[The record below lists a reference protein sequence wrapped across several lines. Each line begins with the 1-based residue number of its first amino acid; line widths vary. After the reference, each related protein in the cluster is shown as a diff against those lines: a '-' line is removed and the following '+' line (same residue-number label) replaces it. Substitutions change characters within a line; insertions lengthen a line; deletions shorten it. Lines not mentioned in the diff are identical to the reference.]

1 MSLEYFHFL
10 TFSELSLSTI
20 GLDYH
25 SYSIAFLDS
34 TDFCSSLGSVEMKQP
49 KGFRMNQQ
57 QNSTTEAVLIRTE
70 AEKILANKRRA
81 TPLPSTVAEL
91 QQLVTDLE
99 LRSIESDLLQQEEL
113 NRHKNHFQYQALL
126 LNSVGQAV
134 VATDKN
140 GFITFWNSAA
150 EKLYGWDAEE
160 AIGRNIMDT
169 IALEQTKEQGA
180 EIIASLAR
188 GESWSGEYI
197 VKHRTGTA
205 IPVYVYDTSV
215 LDESGGL
222 IGIIG
227 VAHDMS
233 VQKEAE
239 ELLRRTNQ
247 ALADFQNAIQQ
258 TSIVSKANPQGII
271 TYFNTKFLAISG
283 YSASELIGQKHSII
297 NSGHHPKQFWVD
309 MWKTIASGKQ
319 WHAEVKNR
327 AKDGTYYWV
336 DTFIIPLLDD
346 KGVVR
351 EFLSI
356 RNDVTQR
363 KYVEQELNSQHRF
376 ILGLTANLPS
386 MISYW
391 NSDLRCTFANAAY
404 LEWFGK
410 TPAEMDGIRI
420 QDLLGETLYQQNKPF
435 FLEAM
440 KGKKQQF
447 ERTYAKQNGDVAY
460 LWAQYI
466 PDIVDESVS
475 GFMIVVQDIT
485 EIKKAHVN
493 LNRAQQIAHIGSW
506 DWDVITNI
514 STWSEEQYRLFG
526 EDIHSYQP
534 TFESYFAHLSMADRE
549 RIQSFLADALTGKE
563 SFEIEHEIFRADGTK
578 RDVIVQGTIAYNK
591 EKQPIRMFGI
601 TQDITERKLAE
612 KQLLLSEQRYRS
624 FVELQGTYFVRT
636 DLEGR
641 YTYANPSMVNDYS
654 PNQAPLLGRYGFE
667 HIIPED
673 HEITRLT
680 VEQCLQNPDT
690 PFRVLLRKPHVS
702 GKIYW
707 TDWEFIAIPNLHG
720 IVEEIQC
727 VGHNINDR
735 VEAENKLL
743 QSETNLRAIM
753 DSSIQAFWLVDKEL
767 QIQAFNKASA
777 QIVQDSLG
785 REIVLGES
793 ILHYVRPERRERF
806 MESVQSALEGK
817 TVIYEEH
824 FQTADV
830 EEQWAELMYLPT
842 YQADGSIIG
851 VTLSTINIT
860 DRKLAYQELEKLNNT
875 LEDNVAERTRELLL
889 LNKEKDEFLGIAAH
903 DLKNPL
909 AGILSSAELMER
921 FFPNERTHRFTSMI
935 VSASNQMLD
944 IITNLLDVNRIETGM
959 LNLHFEPV
967 NLDMLDTIVE
977 EYQSRAT
984 EKGIIVHYEAPQR
997 DTAWVHG
1004 DKQCLRQIF
1013 DNLISNA
1020 VKYSPQWKNVW
1031 IRVLSNTSDNARTIR
1046 VEVQDEGQG
1055 LSEQDKK
1062 KLFGKFA
1069 RLSAQPTGGENSTGL
1084 GLSIVK
1090 KLVEMHNGK
1099 VWCESEADKG
1109 VPGATFIVELP
1120 SVEVST
1126 L

>member
-1 MSLEYFHFL
+1 M
-10 TFSELSLSTI
+10 
-20 GLDYH
+20 D
-25 SYSIAFLDS
+25 
-34 TDFCSSLGSVEMKQP
+34 
-49 KGFRMNQQ
+49 QQ

-70 AEKILANKRRA
+70 AEKILADKRRA

-99 LRSIESDLLQQEEL
+99 LRRIESDLLQQKKL

-126 LNSVGQAV
+126 LNAVGQAV
-134 VATDKN
+134 IATDKN

-150 EKLYGWDAEE
+150 EKLYGWGAEE
-160 AIGRNIMDT
+160 AIGRDIMDT

-197 VKHRTGTA
+197 VKHRTGAA
-205 IPVYVYDTSV
+205 IPVHVYDTPV

-227 VAHDMS
+227 VAHDIS
-233 VQKEAE
+233 AQKEAE

-346 KGVVR
+346 KGAVQ

-356 RNDVTQR
+356 RNDITQR
-363 KYVEQELNSQHRF
+363 KSLEQELDAQHRF
-376 ILGLTANLPS
+376 ILSLTINLPS
-386 MISYW
+386 LISYW
-391 NSDLRCTFANAAY
+391 TPDLRCTFANAAVQTM
-404 LEWFGK
+404 FGK
-410 TPAEMDGIRI
+410 SPSEMNNISL
-420 QDLLGETLYQQNKPF
+420 QELFSETHYEQKKPF
-435 FLEAM
+435 LLAALE
-440 KGKKQQF
+440 GKRQQF
-447 ERTYAKQNGDVAY
+447 EWKVTKQNGDVVY
-460 LWAQYI
+460 IWIDYI
-466 PDIVDESVS
+466 PDMSEEQVS
-475 GFMIVVQDIT
+475 GLIIVVQDIT
-485 EIKKAHVN
+485 EIKKAQIN
-493 LNRAQQIAHIGSW
+493 LTQAQHIAHIGSW
-506 DWDVITNI
+506 DWNLI
-514 STWSEEQYRLFG
+514 SNKINWSDELYAIFG
-526 EDIHSYQP
+526 EDIHLYQP
-534 TFESYFAHLSMADRE
+534 TLESYFTYLSAEDA
-549 RIQSFLADALTGKE
+549 QKVDALLQTALKGE
-563 SFEIEHEIFRADGTK
+563 GLFAMEHEITRADGTK
-578 RDVIVQGTIAYNK
+578 RYVFEQAVITFDNEMRPIKMQGT
-591 EKQPIRMFGI
+591 

-612 KQLLLSEQRYRS
+612 ESLIISEQRYRS

-636 DLEGR
+636 DLEGI
-641 YTYANPSMVNDYS
+641 YTYASPSMVNDFS
-654 PNQAPLLGRYGFE
+654 PHQASLIGRHGFE

-673 HEITRLT
+673 YEIARKT
-680 VEQCLQNPDT
+680 VEQCLQNPGV
-690 PFRVLLRKPHVS
+690 PSRVLLRKPHVS

-707 TDWEFIAIPNLHG
+707 TDWEFIAISNSLG
-720 IVEEIQC
+720 VVSEIQC
-727 VGHNINDR
+727 VGHNITDR
-735 VEAENKLL
+735 IEAENQYLK
-743 QSETNLRAIM
+743 SEVNLRAIM

-767 QIQAFNKASA
+767 RIQAFNKASA

-793 ILHYVRPERRERF
+793 ILHYVRPERKERF
-806 MESVQSALEGK
+806 MESMQSALEGK

-824 FQTADV
+824 FQTTRA
-830 EEQWAELMYLPT
+830 EEQWVELMYLPT

-959 LNLHFEPV
+959 LNLHFESV

-1031 IRVLSNTSDNARTIR
+1031 IRVLRNTSNNARTIR
-1046 VEVQDEGQG
+1046 VEIQDEGQG